1 MRWHSIS
8 LSFLNIDYVR
18 EIYNAMLEVD
28 VNNTVSGDAK
38 KSLETILQAMKIKSD
53 ELRNIDIK
61 TELDAKKLFDN
72 IFYAKKHYSDVIS
85 KTPLPQIDQAFNE
98 LKDSTKS
105 YNERVSSFLSKISG
119 GEREDIEDM
128 AKEIIHFLEPD
139 KYPLWTRWIWN
150 KKRNSGSINYVLKD
164 EVKINSEE
172 EFWASINELKKVL
185 DIFGLHSDNYYVTSI
200 FLVYSYVRYLDY
212 TTHLAVDK
220 KAAGLIP
227 THLTTTA
234 LVLGLKPYLKVI
246 KLANTRA

>member
-1 MRWHSIS
+1 M
-8 LSFLNIDYVR
+8 R
-18 EIYNAMLEVD
+18 EIYNAMLDVD

-38 KSLETILQAMKIKSD
+38 KSLDTILQAMKLKSQT
-53 ELRNIDIK
+53 LSSLSIF
-61 TELDAKKLFDN
+61 TEEDARKLFDSV
-72 IFYAKKHYSDVIS
+72 FYARKSFSDVIS
-85 KTPLPQIDQAFNE
+85 KTPVPVLAKAYE
-98 LKDSTKS
+98 KLKDSSLS
-105 YNERVSSFLSKISG
+105 YEERVSSFVSSVSG

-128 AKEIIHFLEPD
+128 AKEVIHFLEPE
-139 KYPLWTRWIWN
+139 KYPLWTRWTWN
-150 KKRNSGSINYVLKD
+150 KARGTGSITYVLKD
-164 EVKINSEE
+164 NVRIETLDQYFEAVK
-172 EFWASINELKKVL
+172 ELRKVL
-185 DIFGLHSDNYYVTSI
+185 EIFGLFSENFYLTSV